1 MQIILSPQFRPD
13 RLSVSK
19 AGDVLTI
26 NEYTLD
32 FAPLLEGAT
41 LPAGATGCPW
51 IKGPVTRTGGV
62 VQMTMVLPHGPYAPY
77 ETRFPEP
84 ITVTEDG
91 PIALPDYEVTA

>member
-1 MQIILSPQFRPD
+1 MQITLSPQSWPD

-19 AGDVLTI
+19 SGDVLTI

-32 FAPLLEGAT
+32 FEPLLEGAT

-51 IKGPVTRTGGV
+51 IRGPVTRTGGEIH
-62 VQMTMVLPHGPYAPY
+62 MTLRLPHGPNAPHD
-77 ETRFPEP
+77 TRFPEP

-91 PIALPDYEVTA
+91 PIALPDYEVMP